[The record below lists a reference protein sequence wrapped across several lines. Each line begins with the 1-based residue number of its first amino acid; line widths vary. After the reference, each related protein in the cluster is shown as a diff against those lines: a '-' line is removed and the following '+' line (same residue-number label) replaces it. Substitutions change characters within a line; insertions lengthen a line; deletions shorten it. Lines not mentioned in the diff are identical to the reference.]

1 MEGNCVRDRPEE
13 QENDVSVPFH
23 AEKMGRLLSDL
34 LGRPVSAKI
43 GPVTSA
49 ASDLPI
55 VASYAIDNG
64 DLAAV
69 CICDLEF
76 ALNGGAALCL
86 IPACEAATNLKKK
99 HLDPL
104 LFENFKEI
112 LNICAQLFGGSN
124 TQRVKLVSV
133 HSKASEAP
141 ETTKRFMEQTRMRRE
156 AQISIAGYGEGRIT
170 VFC

>member
-1 MEGNCVRDRPEE
+1 LEGNCVRDRPEE

-86 IPACEAATNLKKK
+86 IPACEAATNLKTK

-104 LFENFKEI
+104 
-112 LNICAQLFGGSN
+112 LFGGSN

>member
-1 MEGNCVRDRPEE
+1 M
-13 QENDVSVPFH
+13 SVPFH

-133 HSKASEAP
+133 HSKADDLRRAQREPPTQWTIRRMSP
-141 ETTKRFMEQTRMRRE
+141 EDF
-156 AQISIAGYGEGRIT
+156 AFDPVSPLAL
-170 VFC
+170 